1 MRRLTDLAVALLAL
15 AVLGCPAVAQDDD
28 QNSLFEI
35 RGEIRDVVQPMA
47 FDPSKFF
54 ASPYVRDSSV
64 IRITYTGNDYDWPVY
79 AMAIADGCVDAEDRR
94 RDACGSRLRARMVRS
109 PAPPD
114 LTRPRQRGLHLL
126 NLLADRRA
134 TSPDEIRRALA
145 EVGVEWL
152 EADLRTCPGATEALR
167 RSKDITWTPNEIAG
181 LADER
186 SGDEPLLMVIHA
198 DKVRVEFEQFLRL
211 STYYGY
217 SAPGSP
223 AAWAVE
229 LAAALEPCWRPA
241 TVPPP
246 WTTPV
251 ETPVPAAPV
260 PG

>member
-1 MRRLTDLAVALLAL
+1 MRRLTALALALALLAPV
-15 AVLGCPAVAQDDD
+15 VLGAPAAAQEDE
-28 QNSLFEI
+28 QEARFEA
-35 RGEIRDVVQPMA
+35 RLEIRDVVQPMA

-54 ASPYVRDSSV
+54 PSPYVEDSSI
-64 IRITYTGNDYDWPVY
+64 IRITYTGNDYAWPVY
-79 AMAIADGCVDAEDRR
+79 AIAVADGCVDAENPRQ
-94 RDACGSRLRARMVRS
+94 DACASRLRARMVRS
-109 PAPPD
+109 PALAD

-126 NLLADRRA
+126 NQLADRRA
-134 TSPDEIRRALA
+134 TSPEDIRRALDS
-145 EVGVEWL
+145 VGVEWL
-152 EADLRTCPGATEALR
+152 EADFRTCPGATEALR
-167 RSKDITWTPNEIAG
+167 RSKDITWAPDEIAR

-217 SAPGSP
+217 VADGSP

-229 LAAALEPCWRPA
+229 LEETLEPCWRPA

-246 WTTPV
+246 WRG
-251 ETPVPAAPV
+251 